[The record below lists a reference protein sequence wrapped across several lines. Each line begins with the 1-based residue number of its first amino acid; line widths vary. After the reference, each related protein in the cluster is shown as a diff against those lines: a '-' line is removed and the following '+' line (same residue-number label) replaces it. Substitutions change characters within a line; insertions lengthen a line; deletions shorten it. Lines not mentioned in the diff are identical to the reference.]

1 VVYIN
6 DNLIKNNLKIKKMR
20 NLMFILSF
28 GFVLSILL
36 PLPKL
41 IGTPN
46 TLIVLGI
53 ILVGITILEN
63 LRKRI

>member
-1 VVYIN
+1 M
-6 DNLIKNNLKIKKMR
+6 NLKTTKNNKKMR
-20 NLMFILSF
+20 NLMFILIF

>member
-1 VVYIN
+1 M
-6 DNLIKNNLKIKKMR
+6 NLKTTKNNKKMR
-20 NLMFILSF
+20 NLMFILIF

-41 IGTPN
+41 IGIPN